1 MKTLFRGILSF
12 IIGVVLCTSAF
23 SSCTTNEVYDFE
35 FELPGQIVTEFGQT
49 IVIPFKARNITSV
62 VVSSTPKGWEV
73 KDVDLKAWTIT
84 IKAPSE
90 YTSDSNKVV
99 ENGTLS
105 LTGYTA
111 ASTAVHAS
119 SYLSLLNQEIDLSDV
134 YSNSYVITQ
143 PNTRYNIDVT
153 HKGESD
159 ERIYPDHV
167 DILWQSETN
176 LINFYSFDKQSNTF
190 TFYVGNTT
198 TTDDDG
204 KKSVIMPDGN
214 AVIAAYDES
223 GKIIWSWHL
232 WLTGSDPT
240 TNAITTSAGVFMDRN
255 LGAYHNSDGSVKM
268 KDIYKSYGLYYQWGR
283 KDPFV
288 RPVDYRFTSN
298 ADQMIYSGNGSNI
311 RTQYVDGQTEG
322 VGTYEYTVE
331 HPMSFVKGSEEN
343 DYDWLYNSHDNTLW
357 SATTKTINDPC
368 PRGWRIPDGA
378 VFTAFDIAEDE
389 DAAPSADVNNM
400 YGWHLVDATTGT
412 KIFMPGAGRRSFE
425 TGILTNINNYGL
437 ENIPMPWTGYY
448 WTAGAGAAD
457 ATSMFFDLNTTRA
470 TNNRYEPTKQ
480 MHRANAMQVRC
491 VRE

>member
-198 TTDDDG
+198 TTDD
-204 KKSVIMPDGN
+204 
-214 AVIAAYDES
+214 
-223 GKIIWSWHL
+223 
-232 WLTGSDPT
+232 
-240 TNAITTSAGVFMDRN
+240 TNSYFLFHN
-255 LGAYHNSDGSVKM
+255 LF
-268 KDIYKSYGLYYQWGR
+268 LR
-283 KDPFV
+283 
-288 RPVDYRFTSN
+288 
-298 ADQMIYSGNGSNI
+298 
-311 RTQYVDGQTEG
+311 
-322 VGTYEYTVE
+322 
-331 HPMSFVKGSEEN
+331 
-343 DYDWLYNSHDNTLW
+343 
-357 SATTKTINDPC
+357 
-368 PRGWRIPDGA
+368 
-378 VFTAFDIAEDE
+378 
-389 DAAPSADVNNM
+389 
-400 YGWHLVDATTGT
+400 
-412 KIFMPGAGRRSFE
+412 
-425 TGILTNINNYGL
+425 TNIIIL
-437 ENIPMPWTGYY
+437 
-448 WTAGAGAAD
+448 
-457 ATSMFFDLNTTRA
+457 
-470 TNNRYEPTKQ
+470 
-480 MHRANAMQVRC
+480 
-491 VRE
+491 